1 VIQCCEKLEKF
12 FYRFK
17 LTSLVVT
24 TIIIQYSW
32 NSWTLSLW
40 LSGVFQQNI
49 LMFLNIRSYI
59 KSQTWTTIKY
69 NYTFFSRNEQIIDI
83 VLLKMLFKPSVPILK
98 LVSRE
103 VPELLKQVHSDMKWV
118 RYQITLI
125 KRVVAL
131 I

>member
-1 VIQCCEKLEKF
+1 
-12 FYRFK
+12 
-17 LTSLVVT
+17 
-24 TIIIQYSW
+24 
-32 NSWTLSLW
+32 
-40 LSGVFQQNI
+40 
-49 LMFLNIRSYI
+49 
-59 KSQTWTTIKY
+59 
-69 NYTFFSRNEQIIDI
+69 
-83 VLLKMLFKPSVPILK
+83 MLFKPSVPILK